1 MLAAQWFSV
10 IFRFT
15 LLDKQR
21 RHFKVSFIDQSGTK
35 VRAVVRR
42 FFADIVER
50 CENRKLVV
58 GRWSLNVRRWSV
70 VAGSTAAEASVSA
83 NDQRPTT
90 NDEHAVRPATRRV
103 TAVSNGISQQVDVN
117 H

>member
-21 RHFKVSFIDQSGTK
+21 RRFKVSFIDQSGTK
-35 VRAVVRR
+35 VRAVVCR

-50 CENRKLVV
+50 CENRKLVG
-58 GRWSLNVRRWSV
+58 GRWSLDVRLWSV
-70 VAGSTAAEASVSA
+70 VAASTAAASVSA
-83 NDQRPTT
+83 NDQRPTI
-90 NDEHAVRPATRRV
+90 NDEQAVRPATRRV